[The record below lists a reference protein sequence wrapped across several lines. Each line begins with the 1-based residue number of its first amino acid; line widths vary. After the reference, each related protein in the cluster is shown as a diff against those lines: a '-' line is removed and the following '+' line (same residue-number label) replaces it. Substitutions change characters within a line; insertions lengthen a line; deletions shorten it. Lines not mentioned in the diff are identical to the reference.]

1 MSMEQFISYIVKNL
15 VDQPDD
21 VQVSCTSE
29 EDRMSVELRVADGD
43 VARIIGRRGKTIQAL
58 RTVAMS
64 AAARLGYRARLELI
78 EEGKEED
85 SSAPQEAPS
94 EEPPP
99 EAAAAEDEV
108 EAES

>member
-15 VDQPDD
+15 VDEPDH
-21 VQVSCTSE
+21 VQVSCSCE
-29 EDRMSVELRVADGD
+29 EDRMMVELRVAEGD

-78 EEGKEED
+78 EEGKEE
-85 SSAPQEAPS
+85 SPAEEEAPPEEEPS
-94 EEPPP
+94 EE
-99 EAAAAEDEV
+99 
-108 EAES
+108 